1 MSDETKSTANQPSE
15 PGTPGT
21 LKPNNP
27 PEPPV
32 AGNPEQ
38 APGFV
43 HGNNPTP
50 K

>member
-1 MSDETKSTANQPSE
+1 MSDEKKNTVNQSSE
-15 PGTPGT
+15 PGTPVT

-27 PEPPV
+27 EPPV
-32 AGNPEQ
+32 ASGNPEQ
-38 APGFV
+38 PGFV